1 MFIYEV
7 DLNIFTFIAFL
18 SGFLETIGYANS
30 TCKVFFK
37 HAAEHKIQSP
47 NAIFRARCIH
57 IHYTLHPYQVL
68 GGFALGLP
76 IMKLVEKSF

>member
-18 SGFLETIGYANS
+18 RNDWV
-30 TCKVFFK
+30 CKFHLQSFFK

-76 IMKLVEKSF
+76 IMKLVEKSFWK